1 MWSIIYRGSL
11 SKWDNINNSIE
22 KMVKDW
28 ENISPK
34 GDKNEQRMFMKIQ
47 FKTARYNLIR
57 L

>member
-34 GDKNEQRMFMKIQ
+34 DDKNEQRMFMKIQ